1 MEHYEIRLSGT
12 GGQGLLLS
20 GMTLS
25 EALIGEGRLASQSQS
40 YEPTSRGGLSRAD
53 LVVSDTAV
61 DYPLVTALDFL
72 LVLDPIA
79 VAASEGLVKDDAI
92 VLIDSGR
99 VPSYPTGPWRLHALP
114 MEQAAHDIGNPRA
127 TNMVALGAILA
138 LTDLCRT
145 ESLEQAMRG
154 RSPKGFLQSNLDAMA
169 RGWQMAQNLVG
180 GAAGGRPQAG
190 AEQTTAVNRRTEG

>member
-1 MEHYEIRLSGT
+1 MAHYEIRLSGS

-25 EALIGEGRLASQSQS
+25 EALIGEGKLASQSQS

-79 VAASEGLVKDDAI
+79 VAASDGLVKDDGI

-99 VPSYPTGPWRLHALP
+99 VPSYPAGPWRLHALP
-114 MEQAAHDIGNPRA
+114 MAAAAQALGNPRA
-127 TNMVALGAILA
+127 TNMVALGAMPA
-138 LTDLCRT
+138 LTDLCRR

-154 RSPKGFLQSNLDAMA
+154 RSPKGYLQSNLDAMA
-169 RGWQMAQNLVG
+169 QGYRLGRELVEG
-180 GAAGGRPQAG
+180 AGGGRLEAG
-190 AEQTTAVNRRTEG
+190 DRRAEE